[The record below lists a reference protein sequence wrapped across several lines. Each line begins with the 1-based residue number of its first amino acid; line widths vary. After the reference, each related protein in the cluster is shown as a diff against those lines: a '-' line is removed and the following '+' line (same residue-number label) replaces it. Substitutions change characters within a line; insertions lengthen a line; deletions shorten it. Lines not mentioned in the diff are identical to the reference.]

1 MIKKPSVAQY
11 TQSNILLVPESLFA
25 MADVKTL
32 LWDGDSVVFFK
43 DLENDLVDIEF
54 CTNAPCLVYIQAGK
68 ELITTSTNEQ
78 LPLESRDLVFFPKG
92 LNLFSDYRG
101 EDGQL
106 KAFLVFFSQDVVT
119 EYLASKKKMGSVKGS
134 EGAAFKVASNRLF
147 DIFFNGLEQSS
158 DQIAQS
164 KPVIKYKL
172 LELLHLVD
180 LQDGGNLL
188 SKNLSTDIQTSSK
201 RNIVRLMNQYALS
214 NLTVTDLAAL
224 SGRSIASFN
233 RDFKKAYSTTP
244 KRWLLEKRLEH
255 ANTLLA
261 QTDQTVTDIALQV
274 GYENVSHFIKAFKTK
289 YGVTPKQLNE
299 QKTAFLI
306 DCE

>member
-1 MIKKPSVAQY
+1 MTKKPNVAQY
-11 TQSNILLVPESLFA
+11 TQGNILLVPESLFA

-32 LWDGDSVVFFK
+32 LWDGHSVVFFK

-54 CTNAPCLVYIQAGK
+54 CTNAPCLVYIQAGR

-78 LPLESRDLVFFPKG
+78 LQLAPRDLVFFPKG

-106 KAFLVFFSQDVVT
+106 KAFLVFFSQDVVRDF
-119 EYLASKKKMGSVKGS
+119 LASKKKLESVKGS
-134 EGAAFKVASNRLF
+134 EGSAFKIASNSLF
-147 DIFFNGLEQSS
+147 DIFFTGLQQSA
-158 DQIAQS
+158 DQLAHS
-164 KPVIKYKL
+164 KPLIKYKL

-180 LQDGGNLL
+180 LQDSDNLL
-188 SKNLSTDIQTSSK
+188 RKSLSVDIQTSTK
-201 RNIVRLMNQYALS
+201 RNIVRLMRQYALS

-233 RDFKKAYSTTP
+233 RDFKKTYSTTP
-244 KRWLLEKRLEH
+244 KRWLLDQRLEY

-261 QTDQTVTDIALQV
+261 QTDQTVTDIALQI
-274 GYENVSHFIKAFKTK
+274 GYENVSHFIKAFKDK
-289 YGVTPKQLNE
+289 YGVTPKQFMNR
-299 QKTAFLI
+299 KRHF
-306 DCE
+306 